1 MIGIDISFWGVALL
15 VVLLL
20 ASVGIFKL
28 TDHREMMR
36 VLKVFGLMTGQVMVI
51 GLGVWLAYKTGAWW
65 ADLLWLVLM
74 LVLAGAWILF
84 VMRKQ
89 WKQILLSVVAALAT
103 GTLVGG
109 GTMMLCLSGRFFIPV
124 MGMIIAHL
132 VVSIIGTLQTYQRSL
147 MHTETHRQYML
158 ANGASLL
165 ESLMPSVRRALRA
178 TVQPQ
183 LRTMAQPLL
192 VTMPLLF
199 IGMLLGGVSPAT
211 AVIVMILLM
220 MAAFVS
226 TVVAAIIALYC
237 FKR

>member
-1 MIGIDISFWGVALL
+1 MISSDISFWGVSLL

-20 ASVGIFKL
+20 ASVAVYWLIDRK
-28 TDHREMMR
+28 EMAC
-36 VLKVFGLMTGQVMVI
+36 VLRVFGLMAGQMAVI
-51 GLGVWLAYKTGAWW
+51 GIIAWTACKANAWW
-65 ADLLWLVLM
+65 ADMLWLV
-74 LVLAGAWILF
+74 VLIALATGWCLYK
-84 VMRKQ
+84 MRKT
-89 WKQILLSVVAALAT
+89 WKQMLTSVVAALTA
-103 GTLVGG
+103 GTLIGSGV
-109 GTMMLCLSGRFFIPV
+109 MMLCMPGRFFIPITAV
-124 MGMIIAHL
+124 MVTHL
-132 VVSIIGTLQTYQRSL
+132 VVAVKETLQTYQRSL
-147 MHTETHRQYML
+147 MHTQIHRQYMQ

-199 IGMLLGGVSPAT
+199 VGMLLGGVSPAT
-211 AVIVMILLM
+211 AVVVMILLM

-226 TVVAAIIALYC
+226 TVVAAIVALYC

>member
-1 MIGIDISFWGVALL
+1 MSVWGVALL

-20 ASVGIFKL
+20 VSVGVFKL
-28 TDHREMMR
+28 IDHRGMMR
-36 VLKVFGLMTGQVMVI
+36 TLKVFGLMTGQMAVV
-51 GLGVWLAYKTGAWW
+51 GFGVWIAYKAAAWW
-65 ADLLWLVLM
+65 ADVLWFMMM
-74 LVLAGAWILF
+74 LVLAGAWCLYA
-84 VMRKQ
+84 MRKQ
-89 WKQILLSVVAALAT
+89 WKRMLLSVVAALAT

-124 MGMIIAHL
+124 MGVLIAHL
-132 VVSIIGTLQTYQRSL
+132 VVSIIETLQTYQRSL
-147 MHTETHRQYML
+147 MHTEAHRQYML

-199 IGMLLGGVSPAT
+199 VGMLLGGVSPVT

-226 TVVAAIIALYC
+226 TVVAAIVALYC

>member
-1 MIGIDISFWGVALL
+1 MIAMNISLWGVALL
-15 VVLLL
+15 FVLLL
-20 ASVGIFKL
+20 LSVGVFKL

-36 VLKVFGLMTGQVMVI
+36 ILKVSCLMTVQMVVI
-51 GLGVWLAYKTGAWW
+51 GIGVWLAYKAATWW
-65 ADLLWLVLM
+65 ADVLWLVTM
-74 LVLAGAWILF
+74 LVLAGAWCLYAL
-84 VMRKQ
+84 RKQ
-89 WKQILLSVVAALAT
+89 WKQIVLSVVAALAA

-109 GTMMLCLSGRFFIPV
+109 GTMMLCLPGHFFIPV
-124 MGMIIAHL
+124 MGVLLAHL
-132 VVSIIGTLQTYQRSL
+132 VVSIVATLQTYQRSL
-147 MHTETHRQYML
+147 MHTEAHRQYML

-199 IGMLLGGVSPAT
+199 VGMLLGGVSPAT
-211 AVIVMILLM
+211 AVVVMILLM

-226 TVVAAIIALYC
+226 TVVAAIVALYC

>member
-1 MIGIDISFWGVALL
+1 MISSDISFGGVSLL

-20 ASVGIFKL
+20 ASLAVYWLIDRK
-28 TDHREMMR
+28 EMMR
-36 VLKVFGLMTGQVMVI
+36 VLKVLGLMVGQMTVI
-51 GLGVWLAYKTGAWW
+51 GVIVWTAYKANVWW
-65 ADLLWLVLM
+65 ADLLWLMVM
-74 LVLAGAWILF
+74 LALATSWCLY
-84 VMRKQ
+84 VMRKA
-89 WKQILLSVVAALAT
+89 WKQMVTPVIAALTA
-103 GTLVGG
+103 GTLVGC
-109 GTMMLCLSGRFFIPV
+109 GTMMLCVPGRFFIPV
-124 MGMIIAHL
+124 TAVLVAHL
-132 VVSIIGTLQTYQRSL
+132 VVAVKETLQTYQRSL
-147 MHTETHRQYML
+147 MHTEVHRQYMQ

-199 IGMLLGGVSPAT
+199 VGMLLGGVSPAT
-211 AVIVMILLM
+211 AVVVMILLM

-226 TVVAAIIALYC
+226 TVVAAIVALYC

>member
-1 MIGIDISFWGVALL
+1 MISSDISFWGVSLL

-20 ASVGIFKL
+20 ASVAVYWLIDRK
-28 TDHREMMR
+28 EMAR
-36 VLKVFGLMTGQVMVI
+36 VLRVFGLMAGQMAVI
-51 GLGVWLAYKTGAWW
+51 GIIAWTACKANAWW
-65 ADLLWLVLM
+65 ADMLWLV
-74 LVLAGAWILF
+74 VLIALATGWCLYK
-84 VMRKQ
+84 MRKT
-89 WKQILLSVVAALAT
+89 WKQMLTSVVAALTA
-103 GTLVGG
+103 GTLIGSGV
-109 GTMMLCLSGRFFIPV
+109 MMLCMPGRFFIPV
-124 MGMIIAHL
+124 TAVIVAHL
-132 VVSIIGTLQTYQRSL
+132 AVAVKETLQTYQRSL
-147 MHTETHRQYML
+147 MHTQIHRQYMQ

-199 IGMLLGGVSPAT
+199 VGMLLGGVSPAT
-211 AVIVMILLM
+211 AVVVMILLM

-226 TVVAAIIALYC
+226 TVVAAIVALYC

>member
-1 MIGIDISFWGVALL
+1 MINSDISFWGVSLL

-20 ASVGIFKL
+20 ASVAVYWLIDRK
-28 TDHREMMR
+28 EMMR
-36 VLKVFGLMTGQVMVI
+36 VLKVFGLMVGQMAVI
-51 GLGVWLAYKTGAWW
+51 GIIVWTAYKANAWW
-65 ADLLWLVLM
+65 ADLLWLVVM
-74 LVLAGAWILF
+74 IALATGWCLYK
-84 VMRKQ
+84 MRKI
-89 WKQILLSVVAALAT
+89 WKQMLMPVVAALAV
-103 GTLVGG
+103 GTLIGSG
-109 GTMMLCLSGRFFIPV
+109 AMMLCVPGRFFIPV
-124 MGMIIAHL
+124 TAVVVAYL
-132 VVSIIGTLQTYQRSL
+132 VVAIKETLQTYQRSL
-147 MHTETHRQYML
+147 MHTEAHRQYMQ

-199 IGMLLGGVSPAT
+199 VGMLLGGISPAT
-211 AVIVMILLM
+211 AVFVMILLM

-226 TVVAAIIALYC
+226 TVAAAIVALYC

>member
-28 TDHREMMR
+28 TDNREMMR
-36 VLKVFGLMTGQVMVI
+36 VLKVFGLMTVQMLVV

-89 WKQILLSVVAALAT
+89 WKQMLLSVVAALAT

>member
-1 MIGIDISFWGVALL
+1 MIGLDMSVWGVALL

-20 ASVGIFKL
+20 VSVGVFKL
-28 TDHREMMR
+28 IDHRGMMR
-36 VLKVFGLMTGQVMVI
+36 TIKVFGLMTGQMAVV
-51 GLGVWLAYKTGAWW
+51 GFGVWVAYKAAAWW
-65 ADLLWLVLM
+65 ADVLWLLMM
-74 LVLAGAWILF
+74 LVLAAAWCLYS
-84 VMRKQ
+84 MRKQ
-89 WKQILLSVVAALAT
+89 WKRMLLSVVSALAA

-124 MGMIIAHL
+124 MGVLIAHL
-132 VVSIIGTLQTYQRSL
+132 VVSIIETLQTYQRSL
-147 MHTETHRQYML
+147 MHTEAHRQYML

-199 IGMLLGGVSPAT
+199 VGMLLGGVSPAT
-211 AVIVMILLM
+211 AVVVMILLM

-226 TVVAAIIALYC
+226 TVVAAIVALYC